1 MNLLIEKKDELK
13 QLKNKYQKK
22 LFIIDNE
29 LIRIENEMTK
39 FSEDQLVNSLNLSK
53 DQSKI
58 VNAIDDNILVIA
70 CPGAGKTHAIIS
82 RYINLI
88 SIPIQS
94 DIYILPESII
104 LKTFTKK
111 TGQEMLH
118 RLQNKIPNKLPYHV
132 GSLHSLSYKILQKY
146 NNINYI
152 VLDENE
158 SKEILID
165 EINLF
170 FKKDELKNINEE
182 DKKFIKNTIIK
193 NNIIDKISTSYPL
206 NFKSILKKHNLIK
219 YYSIIYIIYKNFIKK
234 KKNEN
239 LIDFNDLMILFC
251 EFMKS
256 NKSLEFRNSIK
267 YVFFDEYQD
276 INSIQE
282 YILNIFKEK
291 SKIMVVGD
299 DAQSIYSFRG
309 CSIKYIN
316 NFIGTK
322 YFLTENFRSTPAIVN
337 FCQNIIEKNIKQ
349 YDKKVKSVQNEYGSK
364 PLINGFDSIIDQYKW
379 IVSDIID
386 KKNNGILLSN
396 MVILAR
402 TNKSLTYIET
412 ELIKNKI
419 SIIKQSGLTLLNQY
433 HIKDFLAFIIITY
446 NSKSSIH
453 WKRVLSLHKSF
464 NTTTA
469 NDIVNSSINIYDKI
483 CELSNTIPDLL
494 NLVNLINK
502 VKKINNDNEKS
513 KLIISYLEKLWS
525 IPSKI
530 EENKKDILYLLYY
543 LKNSNNSGLIDF
555 IRDIYLNQEIET
567 IHDNSLYCSTIHG
580 AKGLE
585 WDYVYII
592 DVNNTDFPNIQ
603 NDYYIEQLENMEE
616 ERRLFYVA
624 CSRAKKYLTIT
635 YNNNIMSPFIRE
647 LDEKLYNGL
656 NIIKYNIFDS
666 IDNILL
672 NNGYK
677 YINKLF
683 ENLEIKEKK
692 IHSELEIPLSI
703 AKIKKKFIINNYIKL
718 LIYKMIQNNFST
730 KLSKIKLKYTGD
742 EINNKSYTEYIDK
755 SIHWENLLNQIFNL
769 IKNNDKMY
777 KNFLINNILFY
788 KELELGIKKIID
800 YFKPKNILNEYDIFY
815 DNLKCE
821 IDLLFNG
828 TCHKDNN
835 LTTQDYITDGILI
848 IIKISSSEI
857 CCLKNL
863 CDAFKTCYLLEKKK
877 NKINKIIFYNV
888 ELGKI
893 NIINTSF
900 FNSLNIFNDFYTNFY
915 KKN

>member
-1 MNLLIEKKDELK
+1 MDKLIEKKDELK
-13 QLKNKYQKK
+13 QFKIKYQKK
-22 LFIIDNE
+22 IFIIENE
-29 LIRIENEMTK
+29 LIKIENEMTQ
-39 FSEDQLVNSLNLSK
+39 FSEEQLVNSLNLSE

-58 VNAIDDNILVIA
+58 INAQNDNILVIA
-70 CPGAGKTHAIIS
+70 CPGAGKTHTIIS
-82 RYINLI
+82 QYINLM
-88 SIPIQS
+88 SLS
-94 DIYILPESII
+94 ILPESII
-104 LKTFTKK
+104 LITFTKK

-152 VLDENE
+152 ILDEND
-158 SKEILID
+158 SKELLKE

-170 FKKDELKNINEE
+170 FLNCKTTKIELTENEKN
-182 DKKFIKNTIIK
+182 FIKDFIIK
-193 NNIIDKISTSYPL
+193 NNIIDKISTTYPL
-206 NFKSILKKHNLIK
+206 DLKSILIKYNLIK
-219 YYSIIYIIYKNFIKK
+219 YYSTINLIYKNFTKK

-256 NKSLEFRNSIK
+256 NKSIEFKNSIK

-276 INSIQE
+276 INPIQD

-316 NFIGTK
+316 NFNGNK

-349 YDKKVKSVQNEYGSK
+349 YDKKVKSVQNKYGVK
-364 PLINGFDSIIDQYKW
+364 PLINGFNSKIDQYKW
-379 IVSDIID
+379 VVSDIIN
-386 KKNNGILLSN
+386 KCTSGVLLSN

-419 SIIKQSGLTLLNQY
+419 SVIKQSGLTLLNQY

-446 NSKSSIH
+446 NQKSSIH

-469 NDIVNSSINIYDKI
+469 NDFVNGTINIYDKI
-483 CELSNTIPDLL
+483 CTVSNTIPELL
-494 NLVNLINK
+494 NLINLINK
-502 VKKINNDNEKS
+502 INKLNNDTEKS
-513 KLIISYLEKLWS
+513 KLIISYLEKLWCKTNT
-525 IPSKI
+525 PCAI

-543 LKNSNNSGLIDF
+543 LKNSSNSSLIDF

-592 DVNNTDFPNIQ
+592 DVNNIDFPSIQ
-603 NDYYIEQLENMEE
+603 NNYYIDQLENLEE

-624 CSRAKKYLTIT
+624 SSRAKKYLTIT
-635 YNNNIMSPFIRE
+635 YSDTMSPFIRE
-647 LDEKLYNGL
+647 IDEKLYDSTNVIKN
-656 NIIKYNIFDS
+656 NIYSS
-666 IDNILL
+666 IDNILT
-672 NNGYK
+672 NNGHK

-683 ENLEIKEKK
+683 ENLDIKEKK
-692 IHSELEIPLSI
+692 IHCELEIPISI
-703 AKIKKKFIINNYIKL
+703 SNLKKKFIINNYIKL
-718 LIYKMIQNNFST
+718 LIYKMLQNNFPNRQ
-730 KLSKIKLKYTGD
+730 SKIKLNYKSD
-742 EINNKSYTEYIDK
+742 ETNNKAYTEYLDVN
-755 SIHWENLLNQIFNL
+755 IHWENLLNQIFSL
-769 IKNNDKMY
+769 VKNNDKSY
-777 KNFLINNILFY
+777 KNYLINNISFY
-788 KELELGIKKIID
+788 KELEIGIKKLVE
-800 YFKPKNILNEYDIFY
+800 YLKPKTILNQFNICGD
-815 DNLKCE
+815 DMKT
-821 IDLLFNG
+821 IDLLFDG
-828 TCHKDNN
+828 TRHKNH
-835 LTTQDYITDGILI
+835 YVKDGVLI
-848 IIKISSSEI
+848 IIKVSSNEI

-863 CDAFKTCYLLEKKK
+863 CEVFTDAYILEKKE
-877 NKINKIIFYNV
+877 NKINKIILYNV

-893 NIINTSF
+893 NIIDTSS
-900 FNSLNIFNDFYTNFY
+900 FNAEKQIFNNFYDNFY
-915 KKN
+915 K